1 MTKITKN
8 YFKCFEKLEED
19 NVDELIT
26 CLHENIIF
34 IDPFN
39 KVKGKE
45 NVKKILLLMFKKT
58 VDPQF
63 KVLYSI
69 EDKEKEI
76 VKWKFKCEAI
86 GKSIEF
92 EGLSEIKVKD
102 NLVIY
107 HEDFW
112 DTGRNFYC
120 KIPFLGV
127 IFKKIHK

>member
-1 MTKITKN
+1 MNKITKN
-8 YFKCFEKLEED
+8 YFKCFEKLEE
-19 NVDELIT
+19 NNIDELIN

-39 KVKGKE
+39 RVKGKE

-58 VDPQF
+58 VDPKF

-69 EDKEKEI
+69 ENNKREI
-76 VKWKFKCEAI
+76 VKWKFKCVTF

-92 EGLSEIKVKD
+92 EGISEIKVKN
-102 NLVIY
+102 NLIIQ

-127 IFKKIHK
+127 LFKKIHK